1 MGVKV
6 KNVKEIKKIQVDG
19 KKHLVVAEDAEIKKL
34 LQRGLSLKEKI
45 KELDNELEVVQ
56 ERIIEIARN
65 RREGTTTVTL
75 DSITARAVITFRESY
90 TVKHEVEEIK
100 VPLGPLFEMFFEK
113 KVEYKATSDFKKFME
128 SNHALGVETPEKVK
142 AAILKYVS
150 VKETKPYLKMEE
162 KINGK

>member
-1 MGVKV
+1 MKS
-6 KNVKEIKKIQVDG
+6 VKEVKKVQVDG
-19 KKHLVVAEDAEIKKL
+19 KKHLLLAEDAEIEKL

-45 KELDNELEVVQ
+45 KELDNELEVIQ
-56 ERIIEIARN
+56 DRIIEIAKN

-90 TVKHEVEEIK
+90 IVKNEIEEIK

-113 KVEYKATSDFKKFME
+113 KSEYKATSDFKKFME
-128 SNHALGVETPEKVK
+128 SDHALGIEAPEKVK
-142 AAILKYVS
+142 ADILKYVS

-162 KINGK
+162 KIDGK